1 MSSGDEGSGED
12 DHSILVNSELTKTNR
27 KVDLDPRIDLFAGS
41 VAGDYILRMYSSA
54 PEGLTTVSVGIAAL
68 TVGFPFDTGQWV

>member
-54 PEGLTTVSVGIAAL
+54 PEV
-68 TVGFPFDTGQWV
+68 